1 MAMNP
6 MQRKA
11 RNAFLLG
18 LITAL
23 IIGGIVIAV
32 LFMRIKSLNQKVV
45 QTQQEAQIAMKTV
58 YVMSEDAEKN
68 EFLIPKIKTQ
78 QVPAQLVPD
87 NAITSENI
95 EYYYLKVDE
104 EPIDLDVDINNAD
117 VNETL
122 KKEYE
127 DFLEGVDGD
136 EERTD
141 YAIMKSR
148 IPLSAGTML
157 TTDMVVRSDI
167 ASTYRNM
174 EYTMITLPSLLEEG
188 DYIDVRIAYPDG
200 TDFVILSKKQ
210 VKKCN
215 TTTIWLDV
223 SESEMLS
230 LGEAI
235 VEYYVMDG
243 NAKLYA
249 TRYMNVA
256 QSDVSVTYV
265 PNENIA
271 ALIEHNATLTEK
283 EILKSLQDDGTV
295 QSVRSF
301 IDTSLSSV
309 ERDKAMDSV
318 KEGYEAER
326 AGIQAIRAEMLGDMG
341 Y

>member
-78 QVPAQLVPD
+78 QVPAQLVPE

-122 KKEYE
+122 KKEYQ
-127 DFLEGVDGD
+127 DFLDGID
-136 EERTD
+136 KDGERTD

-215 TTTIWLDV
+215 ATTIWLDV

-249 TRYMNVA
+249 TRYMNEA

-301 IDTSLSSV
+301 IDTSLSGV